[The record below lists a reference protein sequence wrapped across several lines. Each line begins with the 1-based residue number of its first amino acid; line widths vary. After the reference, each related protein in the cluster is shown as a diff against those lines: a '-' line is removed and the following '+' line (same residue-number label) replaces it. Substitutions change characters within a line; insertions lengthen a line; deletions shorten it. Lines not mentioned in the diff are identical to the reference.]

1 MVVQMFHII
10 ARSHGDRHGVT
21 MKKNGYE
28 PKKVFYDPN
37 NPKYLPGSP
46 TYIGPKK

>member
-1 MVVQMFHII
+1 
-10 ARSHGDRHGVT
+10 

-37 NPKYLPGSP
+37 DPKYLPGSS
-46 TYIGPKK
+46 TYIGPRKK

>member
-1 MVVQMFHII
+1 MKTEKQLAVAICDHKNKVTGCQ
-10 ARSHGDRHGVT
+10 ARCDL
-21 MKKNGYE
+21 
-28 PKKVFYDPN
+28 DPN